1 MCYAPIVRYKMA
13 NERESVIRHAFR
25 AILPKTLFGRS
36 LLIIVTPLIVV
47 QIVTAYAFF
56 NRHWD
61 TVSYSLA
68 QSIVGEIIF
77 VMEDSRTRP
86 ENFAATSNAFNE
98 YLNLQFSLFPGDIL
112 DVAAL
117 QEQNFGLFARR
128 LNSSLAA
135 RIKRPFLM
143 DTTSFQGQVVVQIQ
157 LAEGVMQVVIPQER
171 IFSTTTYAF
180 ILWMVGSSLIIFMV
194 ASLFMRNQIRPIQR
208 LSEVAERFGK
218 GEDSTDTLKYQGA
231 LEVRNASLAFNRMRG
246 RIFRQMRQR
255 TDMLSGVS
263 HDLRTPLTRMKLQL
277 ALMEESKDVIELKGD
292 ITDME
297 HMIEDYLAFARGEE
311 SEKPCKIL
319 LNKIIENIHD
329 DYARTGFSLHYHLEG
344 KLPLTGRPNALKRC
358 LTNLVGNARRYA
370 DNVWLQAGNRG
381 DEVEIFVD
389 DDGPGIPAHARKD
402 VFKPFFRLD
411 SSRNPK
417 TGGSGLG
424 LAIARDIARIHGG
437 DITLAK
443 SPQGGLRVQIRLPI

>member
-1 MCYAPIVRYKMA
+1 MNKRKSI
-13 NERESVIRHAFR
+13 IRNAFR
-25 AILPKTLFGRS
+25 TILPKTLFGRA

-47 QIVTAYAFF
+47 QVVTAYAFF

-61 TVSYSLA
+61 TVSHSLA
-68 QSIVGEIIF
+68 ESIVGEIIF
-77 VMEDSRTRP
+77 VLEDARARP
-86 ENFAATSNAFNE
+86 ENFADVSNAFNE
-98 YLNLQFSLFPGDIL
+98 YLNLQFSLFPGEIL

-117 QEQNFGLFARR
+117 QKQNFSLFARR
-128 LNSSLAA
+128 LNSSLTA
-135 RIKRPFLM
+135 KLQRPFLI
-143 DTTSFQGQVVVQIQ
+143 DTASFNEQVVVQIQ
-157 LAEGVMQVVIPQER
+157 LAEGVLQVVIPQER

-194 ASLFMRNQIRPIQR
+194 ASLFMRNQVRPIQR
-208 LSEVAERFGK
+208 LSEIAERFGK
-218 GEDSTDTLKYQGA
+218 GEDITDTLKYQGA
-231 LEVRNASLAFNRMRG
+231 LEVRNASLAFNRMRD

-263 HDLRTPLTRMKLQL
+263 HDLRTPLTRMRLQI
-277 ALMEESKDVIELKGD
+277 ALMKQSPDVLELNND

-311 SEKPCKIL
+311 SERPRKIV
-319 LNKIIENIHD
+319 LNKIIENIHA

-370 DNVWLQAGNRG
+370 DNVWVQAGKRG
-381 DEVEIFVD
+381 DEVEILID
-389 DDGPGIPAHARKD
+389 DDGPGIPPHARKD
-402 VFKPFFRLD
+402 VFKPFFRLE
-411 SSRNPK
+411 SSRNPQ

-437 DITLAK
+437 DIKLLK
-443 SPQGGLRVQIRLPI
+443 SPQGGLRVQMRLPV

>member
-1 MCYAPIVRYKMA
+1 MNKRKSI
-13 NERESVIRHAFR
+13 IRNAFR
-25 AILPKTLFGRS
+25 TILPKTLFGRA

-47 QIVTAYAFF
+47 QVVTAYAFF

-61 TVSYSLA
+61 TVSHSLA
-68 QSIVGEIIF
+68 ESIVGEIIF
-77 VMEDSRTRP
+77 VLEDARTRP
-86 ENFAATSNAFNE
+86 ENFADVSNAFNE
-98 YLNLQFSLFPGDIL
+98 YLNLQFSLFPGEIL

-117 QEQNFGLFARR
+117 QKQNFSLFARR
-128 LNSSLAA
+128 LNSSLTT
-135 RIKRPFLM
+135 KLQRPFLI
-143 DTTSFQGQVVVQIQ
+143 DTASFNEQVVVQIQ
-157 LAEGVMQVVIPQER
+157 LAEGVLQVVIPQER

-194 ASLFMRNQIRPIQR
+194 ASLFMRNQVRPIQR
-208 LSEVAERFGK
+208 LSEIAERFGK
-218 GEDSTDTLKYQGA
+218 GEDITDTLKYQGA
-231 LEVRNASLAFNRMRG
+231 LEVRNASLAFNRMRD

-263 HDLRTPLTRMKLQL
+263 HDLRTPLTRMRLQI
-277 ALMEESKDVIELKGD
+277 ALMKQSPDLLELNND

-311 SEKPCKIL
+311 SERPRKIV
-319 LNKIIENIHD
+319 LNKIIENIHA

-370 DNVWLQAGNRG
+370 DNVWVQAGKRG
-381 DEVEIFVD
+381 DEVEILID
-389 DDGPGIPAHARKD
+389 DDGPGIPPHARKD
-402 VFKPFFRLD
+402 VFKPFFRLE
-411 SSRNPK
+411 SSRNPQ

-437 DITLAK
+437 DIKLLK
-443 SPQGGLRVQIRLPI
+443 SPQGGLRVQMRLPV

>member
-1 MCYAPIVRYKMA
+1 MNKRKSI
-13 NERESVIRHAFR
+13 IRNAFR
-25 AILPKTLFGRS
+25 TILPKTLFGRA

-47 QIVTAYAFF
+47 QVVTAYAFF

-61 TVSYSLA
+61 TVSHSLA
-68 QSIVGEIIF
+68 ESIVGEIIF
-77 VMEDSRTRP
+77 VLEDARARP
-86 ENFAATSNAFNE
+86 ENFADVSNAFNE
-98 YLNLQFSLFPGDIL
+98 YLNLQFSLFPGEIL

-117 QEQNFGLFARR
+117 QKQNFSLFARR
-128 LNSSLAA
+128 LNSSLTT
-135 RIKRPFLM
+135 KLQRPFLI
-143 DTTSFQGQVVVQIQ
+143 DTASFNEQVVVQIQ
-157 LAEGVMQVVIPQER
+157 LAEGVLQVVIPQER

-194 ASLFMRNQIRPIQR
+194 ASLFMRNQVRPIQR
-208 LSEVAERFGK
+208 LSEIAERFGK
-218 GEDSTDTLKYQGA
+218 GEDITDTLKYQGA
-231 LEVRNASLAFNRMRG
+231 LEVRNASLAFNRMRD

-263 HDLRTPLTRMKLQL
+263 HDLRTPLTRMRLQI
-277 ALMEESKDVIELKGD
+277 ALMKQSPDVLELNND

-311 SEKPCKIL
+311 SERPRKIV
-319 LNKIIENIHD
+319 LNKIIENIHA

-370 DNVWLQAGNRG
+370 DNVWVQAGKRG
-381 DEVEIFVD
+381 DEVEILID
-389 DDGPGIPAHARKD
+389 DDGPGIPPHARKD
-402 VFKPFFRLD
+402 VFKPFFRLE
-411 SSRNPK
+411 SSRNPQ

-437 DITLAK
+437 DIKLLK
-443 SPQGGLRVQIRLPI
+443 SPQGGLRVQMRLPV

>member
-1 MCYAPIVRYKMA
+1 MA
-13 NERESVIRHAFR
+13 KKQTSVTRHAFR

-36 LLIIVTPLIVV
+36 LLIIITPLIVV
-47 QIVTAYAFF
+47 QVVTAYAFF

-68 QSIVGEIIF
+68 QSIVGEIIY
-77 VMEDSRTRP
+77 VMEDARARP
-86 ENFAATSNAFNE
+86 ENFANVSDLFDD

-112 DVAAL
+112 DVTAL
-117 QEQNFGLFARR
+117 QKQNFGLFASR
-128 LNSSLAA
+128 LNSSLAE
-135 RIKRPFLM
+135 RVKRPFLI
-143 DTTSFQGQVVVQIQ
+143 DTVSFKEQVVVQIQ

-194 ASLFMRNQIRPIQR
+194 ASLFMRNQVRPIQR

-218 GEDSTDTLKYQGA
+218 GEDITDTLKYQGA
-231 LEVRNASLAFNRMRG
+231 LEVKSASLAFNRMRD

-277 ALMEESKDVIELKGD
+277 AMMGENQDIEELKND
-292 ITDME
+292 ISDME

-311 SEKPCKIL
+311 NEKPRKIS
-319 LNKIIENIHD
+319 LNKIIENIYD
-329 DYARTGFSLHYHLEG
+329 DYARTGFLLHYHLEG
-344 KLPLTGRPNALKRC
+344 TLPLTGRPNALKRC
-358 LTNLVGNARRYA
+358 ITNLVGNARRYA

-381 DEVEIFVD
+381 DEVEILID
-389 DDGPGIPAHARKD
+389 DDGPGIPTRSRKD

-411 SSRNPK
+411 TSRNPK
-417 TGGSGLG
+417 TGGTGLG

-437 DITLAK
+437 DISLSK